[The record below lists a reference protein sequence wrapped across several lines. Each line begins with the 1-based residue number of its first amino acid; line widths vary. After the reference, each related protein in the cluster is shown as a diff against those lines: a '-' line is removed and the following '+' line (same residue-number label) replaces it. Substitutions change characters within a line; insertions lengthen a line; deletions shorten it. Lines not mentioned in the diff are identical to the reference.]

1 MYTMEELKLT
11 EEARAAVERV
21 GQEFLASIYG
31 VAAARDPEDIAVL
44 AELGHVYTH
53 LGRYQDGLEVDAKLV
68 EAAPDDPTVRYNL
81 ACSQALLGQ
90 SDDALET
97 LQVALD
103 LGYDDV
109 DFMREDGDLASLHDD
124 PRFHDLL
131 ARIAG

>member
-1 MYTMEELKLT
+1 MEELKLT
-11 EEARAAVERV
+11 GEARDAIERV

-53 LGRYQDGLEVDAKLV
+53 LGRYQDGLAVDAKLV

-90 SDDALET
+90 SDEAIATLRIALE
-97 LQVALD
+97 
-103 LGYDDV
+103 LGYDDL
-109 DFMREDGDLASLHDD
+109 DFMREDGDLESLRDD
-124 PRFHDLL
+124 PRFRDLL
-131 ARIAG
+131 ARLAD

>member
-1 MYTMEELKLT
+1 MEELQLT
-11 EEARAAVERV
+11 REARAAAERV

-90 SDDALET
+90 RDEAIET
-97 LQVALD
+97 LAVALD

-109 DFMREDGDLASLHDD
+109 EFMREDGDLASLRDD